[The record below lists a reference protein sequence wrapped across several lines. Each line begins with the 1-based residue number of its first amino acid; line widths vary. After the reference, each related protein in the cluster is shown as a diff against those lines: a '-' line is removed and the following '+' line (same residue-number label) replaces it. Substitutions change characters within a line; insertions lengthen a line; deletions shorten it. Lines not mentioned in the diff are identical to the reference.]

1 MSRHLLHVQR
11 CDGRDV
17 ADSTLPDDRLG
28 KLHLRRDVG
37 HLHRV
42 VVVVGDVQGVL
53 QENKNQWNQWKQVE
67 PLGSPQ

>member
-1 MSRHLLHVQR
+1 MGVICHLLHVQR
-11 CDGRDV
+11 RDACDV

-28 KLHLRRDVG
+28 ELHLRRDVG

-53 QENKNQWNQWKQVE
+53 EENKGQWSHCVRHQ
-67 PLGSPQ
+67 